1 MNEEADQVDDAN
13 GHDGLGEGPE
23 GDTPMSFFDHLAEL
37 RTRLI
42 RAFIGVLVGFA
53 ISFYFVRDF
62 LDLLKTP
69 LQGAW
74 EGADLPGRPNL
85 QVLEIQGA
93 LMTDIRLGITGAIFI
108 AGPILFW
115 QLWKFISPGL
125 YKNEKRFIIPFVII
139 SVLMFFA
146 GGWFAYT
153 FVLPFALQ
161 WLLGYPGTG
170 FLTRFM
176 VEHGLTKEGELV
188 YQLELANYVKGSTR
202 ILLAFGVIFELPL
215 LVAFLA
221 KAGVVN
227 HRMLL
232 KFWKVAV
239 LVIFVVAGVL
249 TPPEPVTQLMM
260 AGPLVVLFFI
270 SVAVAYFLNPSP
282 PPEEIYEDIGDDE
295 FDGEDG
301 LMGLFDGD
309 DDDDDDDDI

>member
-1 MNEEADQVDDAN
+1 MTDEADKVDDEN
-13 GHDGLGEGPE
+13 GHDGLGGGPD
-23 GDTPMSFFDHLAEL
+23 GDVPMSFFDHLAEL
-37 RTRLI
+37 RTRLV
-42 RAFIGVLVGFA
+42 RAAIGVVIGFS
-53 ISFYFVRDF
+53 ISFYFVHDL
-62 LDLLKTP
+62 LDLLKRP

-74 EGADLPGRPNL
+74 EGANLPGRPNL

-108 AGPILFW
+108 AGPIIFW
-115 QLWKFISPGL
+115 QLWKFVSPGL

-170 FLTRFM
+170 FLMRFM
-176 VEHGLTKEGELV
+176 VENDLTKEGDLV

-202 ILLAFGVIFELPL
+202 ILLAFGCIFELPL

-239 LVIFVVAGVL
+239 LIIFVVAGVL
-249 TPPEPVTQLMM
+249 TPPEPVTQMMM
-260 AGPLVVLFFI
+260 AGPLCVLFFI
-270 SVAVAYFLNPSP
+270 SVGVAYFLNPA
-282 PPEEIYEDIGDDE
+282 PPEEEYEEIEDDE
-295 FDGEDG
+295 DDDGRG
-301 LMGLFDGD
+301 LMGLFDDED
-309 DDDDDDDDI
+309 DDDHPVP

>member
-1 MNEEADQVDDAN
+1 MSEHESAEDEN
-13 GHDGLGEGPE
+13 GFDGLGEGPE
-23 GDTPMSFFDHLAEL
+23 GDQPMSFFDHLAEL

-42 RAFIGVLVGFA
+42 RMAIGVVLGFCV
-53 ISFYFVRDF
+53 SFYFVRD
-62 LDLLKTP
+62 LMDLLKAP
-69 LQGAW
+69 LDGAW
-74 EGADLPGRPNL
+74 EAANLPGRPNL

-93 LMTDIRLGITGAIFI
+93 LMTDIRLGITGGIFI
-108 AGPILFW
+108 AGPIIFW
-115 QLWKFISPGL
+115 QLWKFVSPGL

-139 SVLMFFA
+139 SVLMFFL

-176 VEHGLTKEGELV
+176 IENGLTKEGELV

-202 ILLAFGVIFELPL
+202 ILLAFGSIFELPL

-232 KFWKVAV
+232 RFWKPAI
-239 LVIFVVAGVL
+239 LGIFIIAGVL
-249 TPPEPVTQLMM
+249 TPPEPVTQMMM
-260 AGPLVVLFFI
+260 AGPLCVLFFI
-270 SVAVAYFLNPSP
+270 SVLVAYFLNPA
-282 PPEEIYEDIGDDE
+282 PPEEAVEELGDDDDDE
-295 FDGEDG
+295 YGEGGG
-301 LMGLFDGD
+301 LMGLFDD
-309 DDDDDDDDI
+309 DEDHHPHP

>member
-1 MNEEADQVDDAN
+1 MNEEADKVDDAN

-42 RAFIGVLVGFA
+42 RAAIGVLVGFA
-53 ISFYFVRDF
+53 ISFTFVREF
-62 LDLLKTP
+62 LALLKKP

-74 EGADLPGRPNL
+74 ERADLPGQPNL

-108 AGPILFW
+108 AGPIIFW

-176 VEHGLTKEGELV
+176 IEHDLTKQGELV
-188 YQLELANYVKGSTR
+188 YQLELANYVKGATR
-202 ILLAFGVIFELPL
+202 ILLAFGCIFELPL

-232 KFWKVAV
+232 KFWKMAV

-270 SVAVAYFLNPSP
+270 SVGVAYFLNPA
-282 PPEEIYEDIGDDE
+282 PPEEVFEDIPDDDDE
-295 FDGEDG
+295 DGGG
-301 LMGLFDGD
+301 LMGLFDD
-309 DDDDDDDDI
+309 DEDDV